1 MYKDTQSEYNLNKV
15 ASDLKD
21 VSKLVQNNLADIIDR
36 GGKIESMHLLLVTY
50 SENFPDDI
58 ALTETRNVLF
68 IGRISR

>member
-36 GGKIESMHLLLVTY
+36 GGKIESM
-50 SENFPDDI
+50 FK
-58 ALTETRNVLF
+58 
-68 IGRISR
+68 